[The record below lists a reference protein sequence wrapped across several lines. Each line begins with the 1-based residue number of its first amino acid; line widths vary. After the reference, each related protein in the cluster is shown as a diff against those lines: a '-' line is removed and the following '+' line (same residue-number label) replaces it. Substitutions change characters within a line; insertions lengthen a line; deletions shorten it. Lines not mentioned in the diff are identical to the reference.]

1 MAITRQKKEDILK
14 ELVDK
19 FGKSKSVVFA
29 NYRGLDVAGISDLR
43 RRLNENDAEMKVAKK
58 TLISLAAKESKIE
71 IDPSSME
78 GPIAATFSYKDPL
91 SGIQALFKFSKEND
105 KLKLLGGVIDGVP
118 VGPEVIE
125 KYAKLPS
132 HEELFAKFI
141 GSMQSPVSG
150 FVGILGNVLGGFV
163 RAISAYKDTLP
174 AEEPKIEEPAPV
186 EEPKEETTHEAPKEE
201 EKPAEET
208 PTEGGKTTESTEE
221 PTPESEPETPA
232 EGGETAEPAEEKTEE
247 TPAEPEAEVK
257 EETPAEGGETA
268 EPAEEKPEPEAEV
281 KEETPVK
288 SDEAEGE
295 AQVEEEEKKEE

>member
-78 GPIAATFSYKDPL
+78 GPVAATFSYKDPL

-141 GSMQSPVSG
+141 GSIQSPVSG

-186 EEPKEETTHEAPKEE
+186 EEPKEETTPEAPKEE

-221 PTPESEPETPA
+221 PTPESEPEAPA

-257 EETPAEGGETA
+257 EETPAEEKPEPEAEVKEET
-268 EPAEEKPEPEAEV
+268 PAEEKPEPEAEV
-281 KEETPVK
+281 KEETP
-288 SDEAEGE
+288 A
-295 AQVEEEEKKEE
+295 EEEEKKEE

>member
-14 ELVDK
+14 ELIDK
-19 FGKSKSVVFA
+19 FGKSKSIVFA
-29 NYRGLDVAGISDLR
+29 DYRGLDVAGISDLR

-78 GPIAATFSYKDPL
+78 GPVAATFSYKDPL

-141 GSMQSPVSG
+141 GSIQSPVSG

-186 EEPKEETTHEAPKEE
+186 EEPKEETTPEAPKEE

-221 PTPESEPETPA
+221 PTPESEPEAPA

-257 EETPAEGGETA
+257 EETPAEEKPEPEAEVKEET
-268 EPAEEKPEPEAEV
+268 PAEEKPEPEAEV
-281 KEETPVK
+281 KEETP
-288 SDEAEGE
+288 A
-295 AQVEEEEKKEE
+295 EEEEKKEE